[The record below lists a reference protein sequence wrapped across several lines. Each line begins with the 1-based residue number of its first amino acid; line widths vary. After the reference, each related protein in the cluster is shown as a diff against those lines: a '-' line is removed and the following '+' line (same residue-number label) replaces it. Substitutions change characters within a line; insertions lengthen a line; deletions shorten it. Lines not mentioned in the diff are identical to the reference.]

1 MLTTTL
7 NRIRAHRPCAD
18 GWTTLLDYLGKTAAD
33 DDAAQIKAIIEGAL
47 KRGAAPVRV
56 LEAAEG

>member
-1 MLTTTL
+1 MLMTTL
-7 NRIRAHRPCAD
+7 NRIRAHGPCVD
-18 GWTTLLDYLGKTAAD
+18 GWTKLLTHLGKTAAD